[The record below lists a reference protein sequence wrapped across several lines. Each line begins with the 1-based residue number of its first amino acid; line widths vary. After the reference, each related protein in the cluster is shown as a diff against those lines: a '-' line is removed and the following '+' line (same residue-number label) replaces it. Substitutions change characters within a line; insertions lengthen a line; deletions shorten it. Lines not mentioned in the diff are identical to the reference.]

1 MLSAQS
7 MSKSSCRRQI
17 AVFVGIAQKQ
27 KFSIYSCFNKLLVCH
42 LIQYYACK
50 IEREVLNA
58 IHKLAIDGS
67 LFMLR
72 LTVKTLGICFIG
84 CTLLLSAASHVMAAE
99 WQVDNISSG
108 NKNLCIITSAKMPV
122 DDGYQKVNAQI
133 VVDSNTIIVK
143 TESELDPAFS
153 DIGMKIGNRDF
164 IPVDKVKL
172 QKQADFELHYA
183 KIIQQFKEGREVTV
197 QLRFWPTWPVTGTHS
212 VSFSLIG
219 FTKAYD
225 EAAKCK

>member
-1 MLSAQS
+1 
-7 MSKSSCRRQI
+7 
-17 AVFVGIAQKQ
+17 
-27 KFSIYSCFNKLLVCH
+27 
-42 LIQYYACK
+42 LIRFYACK

-67 LFMLR
+67 LFILR
-72 LTVKTLGICFIG
+72 LTVKSFGICFIG
-84 CTLLLSAASHVMAAE
+84 CTLWLSAASHVMAAE

-153 DIGMKIGNRDF
+153 DIGMKIGTRDF
-164 IPVDKVKL
+164 IPVDKVKQ
-172 QKQADFELHYA
+172 QKQADFESHYA
-183 KIIQQFKEGREVTV
+183 NIVQQFKEGREVTV

-212 VSFSLIG
+212 VSFSLMG